1 MEYDV
6 IIVGSGI
13 AGLFACLKIRRNLK
27 VLVITKKSLKDCNSY
42 LAQGGISVQRND
54 DDFESFLEDTLKA
67 GKYKNNKEAVSLMI
81 NSSREVI
88 SDLIDL
94 KVDFDKDGDELRYT
108 KEGAHSDFRIVHHKD
123 ITGREIIDKLVE
135 EVLQRK
141 NIKIKEDV
149 AMIDLLV
156 EENKC
161 TGIKIIEEDEA
172 GIYKAD
178 RVVLATGG
186 IGGMFDNSTNYS
198 HIKGD
203 GINVALNNDIE
214 CKDLNYIQIHPTA
227 LFVEGKERRFLI
239 SESLRGEGA
248 YLLNKDGERFVD
260 ELLPRDVV
268 SNAIF
273 KELERTGE
281 KNVYLSF
288 NHRGVEF
295 VENRFPNIYKKCK
308 EAGYNL
314 GEDKIPV
321 APAQHYFMGGIC
333 IDENGRTSLENLYA
347 VGETSCLGI
356 HGENRLASNSLLEAL
371 VFSKRVAKDINRQ
384 TILVEEEKKR
394 IRKVRNQY
402 EKNNVEDTTKN
413 YEVKLSDVKFREI
426 VKRGNRDFYDKWF
439 R

>member
-1 MEYDV
+1 MKYDV

-54 DDFESFLEDTLKA
+54 DDLESFLEDTLKA

-81 NSSREVI
+81 KSSREVV
-88 SDLIDL
+88 SELINFG
-94 KVDFDKDGDELRYT
+94 VDFDKDGDELRYT

-123 ITGREIIDKLVE
+123 ITGKEIIDKLVE

-141 NIKIKEDV
+141 NIKIKEDTT
-149 AMIDLLV
+149 MIDLLV
-156 EENKC
+156 EDNKC
-161 TGIKIIEEDEA
+161 TGVKIIEEDEE

-178 RVVLATGG
+178 RVILATGG

-203 GINVALNNDIE
+203 GINVALNNNIE

-227 LFVEGKERRFLI
+227 LFVEGTGRRFLI

-308 EAGYNL
+308 EAGYKL
-314 GEDKIPV
+314 GEDTIPV

-333 IDENGRTSLENLYA
+333 IDENGRTSLKNLYA

-384 TILVEEEKKR
+384 TILVEEEEKKL
-394 IRKVRNQY
+394 
-402 EKNNVEDTTKN
+402 EK
-413 YEVKLSDVKFREI
+413 
-426 VKRGNRDFYDKWF
+426 
-439 R
+439 